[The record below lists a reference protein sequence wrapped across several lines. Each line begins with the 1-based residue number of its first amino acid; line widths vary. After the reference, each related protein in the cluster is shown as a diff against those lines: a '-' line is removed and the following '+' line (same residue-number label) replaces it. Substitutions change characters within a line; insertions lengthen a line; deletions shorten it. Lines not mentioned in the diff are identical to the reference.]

1 MPHACTLRV
10 EVSPVIFIGSYL
22 DRHILD
28 HTESETFKTC
38 TFDRIVGNQP
48 HVTDSE
54 LGEYLR
60 PYTVVAFI
68 GFMSEMQIGID
79 RIHTLF
85 LELVSA
91 DFFHQTYASSF
102 LIEVQ
107 YHAPSLLFY
116 HLHGA
121 VELLAA
127 VTSL

>member
-38 TFDRIVGNQP
+38 TFDRVVGNQP

-79 RIHTLF
+79 RYPYPL
-85 LELVSA
+85 LELCKRG
-91 DFFHQTYASSF
+91 FF
-102 LIEVQ
+102 
-107 YHAPSLLFY
+107 PSDLCLV
-116 HLHGA
+116 LPD
-121 VELLAA
+121 
-127 VTSL
+127 